1 MNAEEGKKDVCGQK
15 HERKNTISFFILRSG
30 GRIYFLACTA
40 DTPFLWVSFP
50 YVSCQAGVLMK
61 QNDTGSLSLTLL
73 HSPNT
78 LVSASQERFS
88 QPLLSPF
95 FPRTRS
101 DMWDPVW
108 FKLGES
114 AVYLTPMGWLPAAAN
129 SGIVCPVSW
138 VYTLNPSSN
147 RKDLESKNYFPWK
160 RGLGCWHFKVFKK
173 WR

>member
-1 MNAEEGKKDVCGQK
+1 MSPSNSLNSSHFSKGKLKLGQSNHILIFTGPSVYIDFEPNWHTITNSFLRAFAPGIQTFKKTKRLEQSTIVNAEDGKKDVCGQK

-73 HSPNT
+73 HPPNT

-101 DMWDPVW
+101 DM
-108 FKLGES
+108 
-114 AVYLTPMGWLPAAAN
+114 
-129 SGIVCPVSW
+129 
-138 VYTLNPSSN
+138 
-147 RKDLESKNYFPWK
+147 
-160 RGLGCWHFKVFKK
+160 
-173 WR
+173 